1 MSVFSGEFGAILVV
15 VLFGFLPN
23 EVWRVVGVLVGRG
36 LDEDGAPMQWV
47 RAVATA
53 LLAAVVARL
62 VLTPTGALV
71 ALPLALRLGSVV
83 GGVVV
88 FALVRRSV
96 LAGVVAAEAI
106 LVGGAWWLGV
116 P

>member
-1 MSVFSGEFGAILVV
+1 MSLFEGELGAILVV
-15 VLFGFLPN
+15 VLIGFLPN
-23 EVWRVVGVLVGRG
+23 ELWRVLGVLVGRG
-36 LDEDGAPMQWV
+36 LDENGLIMQWV

-62 VLTPTGALV
+62 VLTPSGALV
-71 ALPLALRLGSVV
+71 ALPLWLRLGGVL
-83 GGVVV
+83 GGVAV
-88 FALVRRSV
+88 FALARRSV